1 MASWKWVTTP
11 VAYKDTCSVCS
22 KPLRGS
28 GGEIV
33 EWTDSQRYHVGCLL
47 DKLAEPAPSMHYPYM
62 ACGAD

>member
-1 MASWKWVTTP
+1 MVNWKWVIDP
-11 VAYKDTCSVCS
+11 VAYKDTCSACS

-33 EWTDSQRYHVGCLL
+33 EWTDSRRYHVGCLL
-47 DKLAEPAPSMHYPYM
+47 DKLAELPSMPSYPYI